1 MLVKLSPF
9 SVTWSMFLFL
19 FKTLYECNP
28 SSLVEVKQR
37 YCNTSQANKHNVR
50 VFTTHDMQRRMKF
63 IQHYAAANHKW
74 DYRSISLKSHLWYQS
89 QHFSVCLQCGICVV
103 SMGNYV
109 TLAHQLLLRLAI
121 TVSVGMLI
129 CNDPAHDECCRP
141 ATASVKFVLYGE

>member
-1 MLVKLSPF
+1 MIFEWLSPILCHNKPKGMIVSGKGLTINVSKRLNVIKSPF

-19 FKTLYECNP
+19 FKTLYKCNP

-89 QHFSVCLQCGICVV
+89 QHFSVCLICGICVV

-109 TLAHQLLLRLAI
+109 TLAHQLL
-121 TVSVGMLI
+121 
-129 CNDPAHDECCRP
+129 
-141 ATASVKFVLYGE
+141 